1 MSNQITDIL
10 HPMNSLQL
18 FGFNKEF
25 GKFLHIYDKNKLPKV
40 ILLTGDKGIG
50 KFTFIFHFINYIISA
65 NSEYPYNKKNFLINS
80 ENFGYKRLI
89 SNTEQNFNYIG
100 SLNPGAASIEDIRNI
115 KKSYYKSSLNNLSRF
130 TILDDVE
137 LLNINAANALL
148 KLIEEPSSYDYFIL
162 INNKK
167 RDMISTLKSR
177 SLEFKLF
184 LNKNYKSKI
193 LDFLKKKFNIK
204 KNFLDKYLDTT
215 NPGSLIRFYYLL
227 DQLKVNEN
235 EDHLLIIK
243 KIIND
248 YKKNKYQINLDLAIF
263 LIDIKF
269 SYLSKSNNNTLEL
282 LDVKKEI
289 TKLFFQYRN
298 FNLNTD
304 AVINKLE
311 RYSNYVR

>member
-1 MSNQITDIL
+1 MSNQITDLL

-18 FGFNKEF
+18 FGFNEEF
-25 GKFLHIYDKNKLPKV
+25 GKFLNLYDKHKLPKV

-65 NSEYPYNKKNFLINS
+65 NSEYPYNKKNLLINS

-184 LNKNYKSKI
+184 LDNNYKNKT
-193 LDFLKKKFNIK
+193 LDFLKIKFGIK
-204 KNFLDKYLDTT
+204 KKFLDKYLDTT
-215 NPGSLIRFYYLL
+215 TPGLLIRFYYLL
-227 DQLKVNEN
+227 DQLKINEN
-235 EDHLLIIK
+235 EDYLSIIK

-269 SYLSKSNNNTLEL
+269 SLLSKSNKNSLEL
-282 LDVKKEI
+282 LDVKNDI

-304 AVINKLE
+304 SVINKLE
-311 RYSNYVR
+311 SYSNYVR